1 MPAVNVVT
9 ALLMVCPVF
18 GLNVSPVI
26 VWVLAKVTVMPSEGD
41 KGMVTVPV
49 AKVPAG
55 FISAT

>member
-1 MPAVNVVT
+1 
-9 ALLMVCPVF
+9 MVCPVF

-55 FISAT
+55 FISATWMPDPKV